1 MCTREQAGLE
11 SPQYKPISYL
21 FTILQLCLEVEQIQ
35 NQDDS
40 LSYLFLW
47 NWIEISE
54 LCLIY
59 SLYSQNPAN
68 IDGIERPNSCGV
80 LTWEKHPTSIPP
92 VSLFSGIHF
101 QSGEHLKICL

>member
-40 LSYLFLW
+40 LSCLFLW
-47 NWIEISE
+47 N
-54 LCLIY
+54 
-59 SLYSQNPAN
+59 
-68 IDGIERPNSCGV
+68 
-80 LTWEKHPTSIPP
+80 
-92 VSLFSGIHF
+92 
-101 QSGEHLKICL
+101 